1 MAFNVKSFILRAIST
16 IVFVPL
22 FFVIVKFLPVYYF
35 YGLTVIAIFLGIQE
49 FKSLS
54 VHIGSNF
61 YTVPAFILAALIPTS
76 FILNSLS
83 FEFVISGGFVFL
95 LLYAFFKDPDT
106 ENSLQSVA
114 LSLLGALYL
123 GIPLGYQVALK
134 NSNRLYDGLGADLVF
149 LLYAVIWFGDSGAYW
164 IGSMLGKHKLA
175 PKISPKKS
183 IEGAVGNVVFNFLGA
198 TLAKMWFFTRLTWH
212 DVIAITLIIGISGII
227 GDLIES
233 LWKRCAGVKD
243 SATLIP
249 GHGGILDRL
258 DSFVLSSPLLYFYF
272 LYIM

>member
-1 MAFNVKSFILRAIST
+1 MAFNIKSFILRAIST

-22 FFVIVKFLPVYYF
+22 FFVVVKYLPVYYF
-35 YGLTVIAIFLGIQE
+35 YFLVIIAIFLGIQE

-61 YTVPAFILAALIPTS
+61 YAVPAFIIAALIPTS
-76 FILNSLS
+76 FVLKNLS

-95 LLYAFFKDPDT
+95 LIYAFFKDPDT
-106 ENSLQSVA
+106 EKSLQSVA
-114 LSLLGALYL
+114 NTLLGALYL

-134 NSNRLYDGLGADLVF
+134 NSNRLYEGLGADLVF
-149 LLYAVIWFGDSGAYW
+149 LLYVVIWFGDSGAYW
-164 IGSMLGKHKLA
+164 IGSMFGKHKLA
-175 PKISPKKS
+175 PNISPNKS
-183 IEGAVGNVVFNFLGA
+183 IEGAIGNIIFNFLGA

-212 DVIAITLIIGISGII
+212 DVIAITIIIGVSGII

-249 GHGGILDRL
+249 GHGGILDRI

-272 LYIM
+272 LYLM

>member
-1 MAFNVKSFILRAIST
+1 VAFNLKSFVLRAVST

-22 FFVIVKFLPVYYF
+22 FFVIVKYLPVYYF
-35 YGLTVIAIFLGIQE
+35 YFLVIAVIFLGIQE

-54 VHIGSNF
+54 IHIGSNF
-61 YTVPAFILAALIPTS
+61 YSIPAFVIAALIPTS
-76 FILNSLS
+76 FIVNFIS
-83 FEFVISGGFVFL
+83 FEFVVSGGFVFL

-106 ENSLQSVA
+106 EKSLQSVA
-114 LSLLGALYL
+114 NTLLGALYL

-134 NSNRLYDGLGADLVF
+134 NSNRLYEGLGADLVF
-149 LLYAVIWFGDSGAYW
+149 LLYVVIWFGDSGAYLV
-164 IGSMLGKHKLA
+164 GSKFGKHRLA
-175 PKISPKKS
+175 PQISPKKS
-183 IEGAVGNVVFNFLGA
+183 IEGAVGNIIFNFLGA

-212 DVIAITLIIGISGII
+212 DVIAITIIIGISGII

-249 GHGGILDRL
+249 GHGGILDRV

>member
-95 LLYAFFKDPDT
+95 LIYAFFKDPDT
-106 ENSLQSVA
+106 EKSLQSVA